1 MCMSIELY
9 TGRQICKK
17 HGEKLAELHSTR
29 TLQLVVLLS
38 GHNDSGQCQLAAA
51 DCHHTKDVQCYI
63 TQCAS
68 KHSCAASDDRISRL
82 SLNQTRLPAVSL
94 SPIEDDFFHFL
105 LLKMTKNIG
114 LVS

>member
-38 GHNDSGQCQLAAA
+38 GHNDSGQCQLAAT
-51 DCHHTKDVQCYI
+51 DCHHIKDVQCY

-68 KHSCAASDDRISRL
+68 RHSCAAADDRISRL
-82 SLNQTRLPAVSL
+82 SSNLTRLPAASL
-94 SPIEDDFFHFL
+94 SPSDNDNQ
-105 LLKMTKNIG
+105 T
-114 LVS
+114 LV

>member
-1 MCMSIELY
+1 MSIELY

-51 DCHHTKDVQCYI
+51 DCHHIKDVQCYI

-68 KHSCAASDDRISRL
+68 KTFKSMLHSVLASIHVLHPMTGS
-82 SLNQTRLPAVSL
+82 VG
-94 SPIEDDFFHFL
+94 FL
-105 LLKMTKNIG
+105 
-114 LVS
+114 